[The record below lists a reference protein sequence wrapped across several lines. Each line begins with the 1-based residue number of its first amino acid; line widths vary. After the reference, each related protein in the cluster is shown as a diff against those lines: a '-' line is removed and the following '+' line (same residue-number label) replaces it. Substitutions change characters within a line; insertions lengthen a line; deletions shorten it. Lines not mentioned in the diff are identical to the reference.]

1 MKHSFKFKFWI
12 IWILGHIIIFIGCI
26 FLKLNKAHAQS
37 GSIVPKQDTISPQ
50 VSHNAPYSYFPVYS
64 FDTTKEG
71 VIMRKVAECKNG
83 VWKVF
88 DSTKAETIIRNEYQ
102 KISNAK

>member
-1 MKHSFKFKFWI
+1 MNYESKFRLEFA
-12 IWILGHIIIFIGCI
+12 IWILCFPFVILIFACGIKSL
-26 FLKLNKAHAQS
+26 FAQS

-50 VSHNAPYSYFPVYS
+50 VSHSSPYSYFPIYS

-83 VWKVF
+83 VLKVF
-88 DSTKAETIIRNEYQ
+88 DSAKAETIIRNEYQ
-102 KISNAK
+102 KIRK